1 MEEWIKTLLNS
12 DQAGIMTL
20 IGAFFLGMLGLVT
33 CACNYALFAVVAG
46 YSGTISKGE
55 NPKSA
60 IPSGIAFLVG
70 TVISMAAIG
79 IIVGFAGRLIGT
91 SSSTWWK
98 AISGILCIFFGLWSM
113 DFLPFRIPAIK
124 IRHGQPKP
132 GLIPALI
139 FGLTVGGI
147 SIGLNSCCNPVFPIV
162 LAATFIQ
169 GSTIWGLLLLT
180 FFALGYSLPLT
191 LGFTGINWGLGKLS
205 GFVGKLTKI
214 IPYVAGA
221 VLVLMG
227 FYFLLT
233 I

>member
-1 MEEWIKTLLNS
+1 MEEWIRTLLNS
-12 DQAGIMTL
+12 DQAGIITL

-46 YSGTISKGE
+46 YSASISKGE
-55 NPKSA
+55 KPKSA

-70 TVISMAAIG
+70 TVISMAIIG
-79 IIVGFAGRLIGT
+79 IIVGFAGRMIG
-91 SSSTWWK
+91 SSPSIWWK
-98 AISGILCIFFGLWSM
+98 VISGILCIFFGLWSM

-124 IRHGQPKP
+124 IGPGKIKP
-132 GLIPALI
+132 GILSALI

-162 LAATFIQ
+162 LAATFIK
-169 GSTIWGLLLLT
+169 GSTIWGLLLLVC
-180 FFALGYSLPLT
+180 FALGYSLPLT

-205 GFVGKLTKI
+205 GFVGKLSQI
-214 IPYVAGA
+214 IPYVAGGI
-221 VLVLMG
+221 LVLMG